1 MGQDQTKQQIEKGLH
16 LYQSNQTEKALR
28 VWMRVLEKSADPA
41 GRFRVLGC
49 LITAHAE
56 MGRYKDM
63 LKFAVV
69 QIDTAREL
77 EDPDFLT
84 ESYLNLARSN
94 EKLCEFQKTISYCKT
109 CLNMQGTTVSMQLNG
124 QVSLSMGNAFLGLSI
139 FQKALECFEKALRY
153 AHNNDDKMLEC
164 RVCCSLGNF
173 YTQIKVHAPPRAGGK
188 MASVWDESEDGVG
201 EEVLK
206 MSTEEIVQRTRLLDS
221 EIKIMKSEVLRVT
234 HELQAMKDKIKEN
247 SEKIKVNKTLPYL
260 VSNVIELLDVD
271 PNDQEED
278 GANID
283 LDSQRKGKCAV
294 IKTSTRQTYFLPVIG
309 LVDAEKLKPGDLV
322 GVNKDS
328 YLILE
333 TLPTEY
339 DSRVKAMEV
348 DERPTEQYSDIGGLD
363 KQIQELVEA
372 IVLPMNHKEKF
383 ENLGIQPPK
392 GVLMY
397 GPPGTGKTLLARA
410 CAAQTK
416 ATFLKLAGPQL
427 VQMFI
432 GDGAKLVRDAFAL
445 AKEKAPSIIFI
456 DELDAIG
463 TKRFDS
469 EKAGDREVQRT
480 MLELLNQLDGFQP
493 NTQVKVIAATNRVDI
508 LDPALLR
515 SGRLD
520 RKIEFP
526 MPNEEARARIMQ
538 IHSRKMN
545 VSPDV
550 NYEELARCTDD
561 FNGAQCKA
569 VCVEAGMIA
578 LRRGATEL
586 THEDYMEGI
595 LEVQAKKK
603 ANLQYYA

>member
-1 MGQDQTKQQIEKGLH
+1 MAT
-16 LYQSNQTEKALR
+16 T
-28 VWMRVLEKSADPA
+28 
-41 GRFRVLGC
+41 
-49 LITAHAE
+49 
-56 MGRYKDM
+56 
-63 LKFAVV
+63 
-69 QIDTAREL
+69 L
-77 EDPDFLT
+77 ED
-84 ESYLNLARSN
+84 
-94 EKLCEFQKTISYCKT
+94 K
-109 CLNMQGTTVSMQLNG
+109 
-124 QVSLSMGNAFLGLSI
+124 SI
-139 FQKALECFEKALRY
+139 
-153 AHNNDDKMLEC
+153 
-164 RVCCSLGNF
+164 
-173 YTQIKVHAPPRAGGK
+173 
-188 MASVWDESEDGVG
+188 WEDS
-201 EEVLK
+201 EEVLSEEVLR
-206 MSTEEIVQRTRLLDS
+206 MPTDEIVSRTRMMDN
-221 EIKIMKSEVLRVT
+221 EIKIMNSEVMRIN
-234 HELQAMKDKIKEN
+234 HELQTQNDKIKEN
-247 SEKIKVNKTLPYL
+247 TEKIKVNKTLPYL

-271 PNDQEED
+271 PQEEEDD
-278 GANID
+278 GAVVV

-309 LVDAEKLKPGDLV
+309 LVDPEKLKPGDLV

-333 TLPTEY
+333 TLPAEY
-339 DSRVKAMEV
+339 DARVKAMEV

-363 KQIQELVEA
+363 KQIQELIEA
-372 IVLPMNHKEKF
+372 VVLPMTHKEKF
-383 ENLGIQPPK
+383 KNLGIHPPK
-392 GVLMY
+392 GVLLY

-416 ATFLKLAGPQL
+416 STFLKLAGPQL

-445 AKEKAPSIIFI
+445 AKEKAPAIIFI

-480 MLELLNQLDGFQP
+480 MLELLNQLDGFSS
-493 NTQVKVIAATNRVDI
+493 TTDIKVIAATNRVDI

-526 MPNEEARARIMQ
+526 HPNEEARARIMQ

-545 VSPDV
+545 VSPEV
-550 NYEELARCTDD
+550 NFEELARSTDD

-578 LRRGATEL
+578 LRRSASNV
-586 THEDYMEGI
+586 THEDFMDAI
-595 LEVQAKKK
+595 MEVQAKKK
-603 ANLQYYA
+603 ANLNYYA

>member
-1 MGQDQTKQQIEKGLH
+1 MAAT
-16 LYQSNQTEKALR
+16 N
-28 VWMRVLEKSADPA
+28 
-41 GRFRVLGC
+41 
-49 LITAHAE
+49 
-56 MGRYKDM
+56 
-63 LKFAVV
+63 
-69 QIDTAREL
+69 L
-77 EDPDFLT
+77 ED
-84 ESYLNLARSN
+84 
-94 EKLCEFQKTISYCKT
+94 K
-109 CLNMQGTTVSMQLNG
+109 
-124 QVSLSMGNAFLGLSI
+124 SI
-139 FQKALECFEKALRY
+139 
-153 AHNNDDKMLEC
+153 
-164 RVCCSLGNF
+164 
-173 YTQIKVHAPPRAGGK
+173 
-188 MASVWDESEDGVG
+188 WEDGEDSVG
-201 EEVLK
+201 EEVLR
-206 MSTEEIVQRTRLLDS
+206 MSTDEIIGRTRLLDN
-221 EIKIMKSEVLRVT
+221 EVKIMKSEIMRIQ
-234 HELQAMKDKIKEN
+234 HELQAQKEKIKEN
-247 SEKIKVNKTLPYL
+247 EEKIKVNKTLPYL
-260 VSNVIELLDVD
+260 VSNVIELLDVQPD
-271 PNDQEED
+271 EDEETE
-278 GANID
+278 GANVD

-309 LVDAEKLKPGDLV
+309 LVDAEKLNPGDLV

-333 TLPTEY
+333 TLPQEF

-363 KQIQELVEA
+363 KQIQELIEA
-372 IVLPMNHKEKF
+372 VVLPMTHKERF
-383 ENLGIQPPK
+383 VNIGIQPPK
-392 GVLMY
+392 GVLLY

-416 ATFLKLAGPQL
+416 STFLKLAGPQL

-445 AKEKAPSIIFI
+445 AKEKLPAIIFI

-480 MLELLNQLDGFQP
+480 MLELLNQLDGFSSSEEI
-493 NTQVKVIAATNRVDI
+493 KVIAATNRVDI

-526 MPNEEARARIMQ
+526 APNEEARARIMQ

-545 VSPDV
+545 VGADV
-550 NYEELARCTDD
+550 NFEELARCTDD

-586 THEDYMEGI
+586 MHEDYMDGI
-595 LEVQAKKK
+595 LEVQSKKK
-603 ANLQYYA
+603 TDLNYYA